1 MFPVNLGEALSGGAG
16 CLRSSRSVGVR
27 VRFVLALVVVVQAV
41 GCGAPGL
48 PLAPHPPVPATI
60 PDLAATQL
68 GDGVLL
74 TFTLPKKQ
82 ATGEALENPPE
93 VEILREIESTSA
105 SAEAGT
111 PKAPSSVAYTIPP
124 GQTAAYVSGG
134 QMRFLDSLSAAQ
146 IRQVEA
152 GRIVYAVRTNVSK
165 RVAAAPSNLVV
176 VVVRPAA
183 EPVGDLSAE
192 VTRKSIELK
201 WTAPGNTTGGEPMP
215 AIGSYHVYRGEVA
228 MGAEAAAA
236 ASPPEAKLE
245 EGMALLG
252 VAAAPSYSD
261 GQFEFGRAYIYSVRS
276 VAEYDSGQ
284 VESADS
290 NLTCVWARDTFAPG
304 APRGLAAVLVP
315 AAAGESAHIELS
327 WAVGAE
333 TNIAGYNVYRK
344 GVLDAQW
351 KRLNG
356 DLLPVPVF
364 RDMSAEPGHA
374 YSYAVAAV
382 SQMGV
387 ESERSAEVAATM
399 SELTGGQP

>member
-1 MFPVNLGEALSGGAG
+1 LSGGVG
-16 CLRSSRSVGVR
+16 WLRASRSVGVR
-27 VRFVLALVVVVQAV
+27 LRFVLGLVAVVQAA

-74 TFTLPKKQ
+74 SFTLPKKQ

-105 SAEAGT
+105 SAEVGT

-124 GQTAAYVSGG
+124 RQTAAYVSGG

-152 GRIVYAVRTNVSK
+152 GRIVYAVRTNASK
-165 RVAAAPSNLVV
+165 RVASALSNLVAV
-176 VVVRPAA
+176 VVHPAA
-183 EPVGDLSAE
+183 EPIGDFSAE
-192 VTRKSIELK
+192 LTRKSIELK
-201 WTAPGNTTGGEPMP
+201 WTAPENTASGEPMP
-215 AIGSYHVYRGEVA
+215 EMGSYHVYRGEVA

-236 ASPPEAKLE
+236 ASPREAKLE
-245 EGMALLG
+245 GGMALLG
-252 VAAAPSYSD
+252 VAAMPSYSD
-261 GQFEFGRAYIYSVRS
+261 GQFEFGRAYVYSVRS
-276 VAEYDSGQ
+276 VAEYDSGP

-290 NLTCVWARDTFAPG
+290 NLICVWARDTFAPG
-304 APRGLAAVLVP
+304 APRGLVAVLVQ
-315 AAAGESAHIELS
+315 AAAGSPAHIELS
-327 WAVGAE
+327 WAVGEE
-333 TNIAGYNVYRK
+333 TDIAGYNVYRK
-344 GVLDAQW
+344 EGPDAPW
-351 KRLNG
+351 KGLNG

-364 RDMSAEPGHA
+364 RDMAAEPGHP
-374 YSYAVAAV
+374 YSYAVTAV
-382 SQMGV
+382 SQAGA

-399 SELTGGQP
+399 PELTGGQP